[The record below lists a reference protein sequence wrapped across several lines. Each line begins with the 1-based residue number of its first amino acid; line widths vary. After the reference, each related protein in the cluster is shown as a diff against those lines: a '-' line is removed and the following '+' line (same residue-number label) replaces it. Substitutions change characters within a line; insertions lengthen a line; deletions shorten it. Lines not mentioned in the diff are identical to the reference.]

1 MAPLITHLWIAEQT
15 WPLLAE
21 QWGAFYGDFLFGNLA
36 VDVDKFCP
44 KLEQGTTH
52 LVAKDETDA
61 WLTQRSRRF
70 IDLQAEL
77 LRAPF
82 SALEPAEQ
90 VFVLGYVL
98 HLAADEATTSRFEAF
113 RAAHEGYP
121 GAFAS
126 NETIAVAVD
135 RTAAGLL
142 RDRDGILTALGSSRV
157 PKGLVGFI
165 PDHCLEAMRWI
176 VFPLIQ
182 EGGGIEAYIKL
193 VRRNSLWHRH
203 GQTSEDPVDEDLE
216 EKLVPYRQRLLSSRV
231 EASTVARQ
239 LDIEAVVSDS
249 IAHCQARLLELAGLA

>member
-44 KLEQGTTH
+44 ELEQETTH

-70 IDLQAEL
+70 IDRQAKV

-82 SALEPAEQ
+82 SALEPTEQ
-90 VFVLGYVL
+90 AFVLGYVL

-121 GAFAS
+121 EEFAS
-126 NETIAVAVD
+126 NETIAVVID
-135 RTAAGLL
+135 QTAAGLL
-142 RDRDGILTALGSSRV
+142 RDRDGILTALGNSRV
-157 PKGLVGFI
+157 PKGLVAFI
-165 PDHCLEAMRWI
+165 PDRCLEAMRWI

-182 EGGGIEAYIKL
+182 EGGGIGAYIKL

-203 GQTSEDPVDEDLE
+203 RQISEEPVDEDLE
-216 EKLVPYRQRLLSSRV
+216 EKLVPYRQKLLDSKV

-239 LDIEAVVSDS
+239 LDIEAVVSAS
-249 IAHCQARLLELAGLA
+249 IDHCQARLLELVGLA